1 MGNER
6 AVPTMNPTEKGASI
20 WLHVPVGQQAAG
32 TWIDDV
38 LRQRTAQAGLAGK
51 GEVTGALP
59 RQRVEVLR
67 AHDPE
72 AEVNALFY
80 RRGWTDG
87 LPIVAPTVARVRDM
101 LRYAPE
107 SASTVVGELDPLR
120 GQATVEKIAVNAV
133 MAGCRPEYLPVV
145 LAAVKG
151 LADPAFNLRGVQMT
165 DENVTPL
172 LIVSGPL
179 ARELGINCG
188 IGALG
193 PGWQANATIGRA
205 VRLVMNNIGGGWPG
219 ITSLAGIGQPGR
231 YTLCVAEHDRA
242 SPWPPLHTEAGMPI
256 EGNAVTLLRAECSI
270 NVTGELDD
278 LASVMGSAVSAFS
291 MLHGGCVAVLL
302 APATA
307 AKLTGTGWTKPDIAN
322 YLFEHA
328 RMPLAQWEKLWVRRQ
343 ISPTYGLPRWVREA
357 EDRNLPIPIVE
368 RAQDIIIFVAGGD
381 APIPQHVY
389 FPTWGFPTCRLV
401 IPIELPR
408 DWDRLLRD
416 R

>member
-1 MGNER
+1 M
-6 AVPTMNPTEKGASI
+6 TTLTEKGGSL
-20 WLHVPVGQQAAG
+20 WVHVPVGQQAAG

-38 LRQRTAQAGLAGK
+38 LRRQTGEAELAGK
-51 GEVTGALP
+51 VRVDAELP
-59 RQRVEVLR
+59 RQRIEVFR
-67 AHDPE
+67 ARDTE
-72 AEVNALFY
+72 AAVNEHFY

-87 LPIVAPTVARVRDM
+87 LPIVAPTVSKVREM
-101 LRYAPE
+101 LRFALE
-107 SASTVVGELDPLR
+107 SASTVIGELEPLR
-120 GQATVEKIAVNAV
+120 GQATVEKIAVNAI

-145 LAAVKG
+145 VAAVRG
-151 LADPAFNLRGVQMT
+151 LANQVFNLRGVQMT

-179 ARELGINCG
+179 ARELGINSG

-205 VRLVMNNIGGGWPG
+205 LRLIMNNVGGGWPG
-219 ITSLAGIGQPGR
+219 VTSLAGIGQPGR
-231 YTLCVAEHDRA
+231 YTLCVGEHDRA
-242 SPWPPLHTEAGMPI
+242 SPWPPLHTEAGLAS
-256 EGNAVTLLRAECSI
+256 EDSAVTLLRAECSI

-278 LASVMGSAVSAFS
+278 VASVMGSAVSAFS

-307 AKLTGTGWTKPDIAN
+307 VKLTDAGWTKNDVAK
-322 YLFEHA
+322 YLFEQG
-328 RMPLAQWEKLWVRRQ
+328 RMPLEQWKRLWVRRQ
-343 ISPTYGLPRWVREA
+343 IAPTYGLPSWVQDA
-357 EDRNLPIPIVE
+357 ETRGVPIPVVE
-368 RAQDIIIFVAGGD
+368 RAQDIVIFVAGGD

-389 FPTWGFPTCRLV
+389 FPTWGFPYCRLV
-401 IPIELPR
+401 VPITRPR